1 MWNSNHSAD
10 RQEQRGQ
17 PGLKE
22 QVGLARVNVPAG
34 YWSEKVSETRN
45 QRYIAEGAPFFCCCR
60 IHSEVAAPAPPVDK
74 QTKFVNC

>member
-45 QRYIAEGAPFFCCCR
+45 QRYIAEGAPFFLLLPESLGSGSSGSTC
-60 IHSEVAAPAPPVDK
+60 
-74 QTKFVNC
+74 